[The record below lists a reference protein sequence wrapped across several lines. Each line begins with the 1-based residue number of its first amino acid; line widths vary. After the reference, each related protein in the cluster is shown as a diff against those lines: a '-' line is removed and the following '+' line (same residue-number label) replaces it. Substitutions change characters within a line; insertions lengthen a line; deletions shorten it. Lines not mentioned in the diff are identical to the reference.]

1 MVVVVVVVVVAV
13 VPFCLQQLATTGL
26 FILFSS
32 SPGRRSTASLCT
44 FSSSRSSLPARLSS
58 TRQAKAGVARDP
70 PHPLF
75 NALLVSVACCG
86 VACGPACGSRLLPA
100 ASILWVAS
108 SGSPL
113 LLTTALSFN
122 PTVTTPTARRSFR
135 TRTRRWR
142 SAPAWWWWRRC
153 SAPTPATTASTGRR
167 PPPLARR
174 PSDSLA
180 ASAAVCSWFGLAPE

>member
-100 ASILWVAS
+100 ASILWAAS
-108 SGSPL
+108 SGVASVVDNGSVFQPHCHHTHRSQVVPDKDQAVAIRAGL
-113 LLTTALSFN
+113 VVVAAMLGTYSRYHREHWKATA
-122 PTVTTPTARRSFR
+122 
-135 TRTRRWR
+135 
-142 SAPAWWWWRRC
+142 
-153 SAPTPATTASTGRR
+153 
-167 PPPLARR
+167 
-174 PSDSLA
+174 A
-180 ASAAVCSWFGLAPE
+180 AGEKTQ